1 MYFYSLAAAHSQQQ
15 RSVTAAA
22 PSQLTAAAPSQQHAA
37 APSQQHYNLAHKWL
51 SHPDQ
56 QHLEEGRELL
66 LLRTAPAPS
75 QQQQQAT
82 TVVPRR

>member
-22 PSQLTAAAPSQQHAA
+22 PSQLTAA